1 MSHNAIDGASMPRP
15 GDFQDLPRS
24 PFDIQSSWKADD
36 ADEGSV
42 GDIDGV
48 DPMIYSPAK
57 PTRFTATQTAMR
69 WITQPIR
76 SFKSLLSPSVTAYT
90 TYSEIDTPTTAV
102 EGLKDIEGAG
112 VNNHSVASYQS
123 TGHHG
128 HETSTVED
136 NFSACDSSKASA
148 ESNSRYPIRGQKIRR
163 FVDRD
168 GEFHQSRGK
177 ISTRKKIG
185 RTAWQTFYGYDLFH
199 SLVNA
204 PTWRTISLLLLG
216 YLLVVIVFSIP
227 YYLISKFYGC
237 NMGIRFYMEAFL
249 FSLETMAT
257 VGYSTQDIYFD
268 DCYTPMIVLTL
279 QLLVRIV
286 ADAITIGVIYTRL
299 ARPSSRA
306 STILFS
312 NHAVIRRIRGKLYFM
327 MQVCELRKH
336 QLLEAHVR
344 LYLIKKEVHVHHG
357 ESRNR
362 VFFQTS
368 SMRLNHPNDELNGMI
383 LMCMPQIIVHEIDAS
398 SPLMPPPRW
407 NQHQGSTNPICH
419 DWKPPVYD
427 FAFKHNESNVPI
439 AAREYDATVLNDLC
453 FPSVCHR
460 NPHLMVKT
468 SKSVP
473 AGFGN
478 TTAENNE
485 FADSTGFNTFKN
497 YVSSHLDTTHNLR
510 DTHTYGQIDVDSG
523 PNVESDRQQEERNM
537 VQAFMQDR
545 SMEIVAI
552 VEGVDSATGG
562 AVQSRHSFLSSE
574 IKWNKTFAPC
584 VYEAD
589 EEGVA
594 VIDFSVFHKLNQ
606 VYNDSAF
613 PGLFSSTI

>member
-1 MSHNAIDGASMPRP
+1 MSCNTFDARSKETRP
-15 GDFQDLPRS
+15 GDLPRS
-24 PFDIQSSWKADD
+24 AFEVLPSSVNNADD
-36 ADEGSV
+36 DTDSEGNGAFDTMV
-42 GDIDGV
+42 
-48 DPMIYSPAK
+48 YSPAK
-57 PTRFTATQTAMR
+57 PTRYTATQTAFR
-69 WITQPIR
+69 WIKHPIR
-76 SFKSLLSPSVTAYT
+76 SFKSLLSPSASTYT
-90 TYSEIDTPTTAV
+90 VYNETGPAV
-102 EGLKDIEGAG
+102 IPGGSTDVEAG
-112 VNNHSVASYQS
+112 INKHLFASYQS
-123 TGHHG
+123 TGSLG
-128 HETSTVED
+128 HETSTGD
-136 NFSACDSSKASA
+136 SSAGDSSKASA
-148 ESNSRYPIRGQKIRR
+148 ESASLTSFKSLSDHKIRR

-168 GEFHQSRGK
+168 GDFHQSRGK

-204 PTWRTISLLLLG
+204 PTWRTISVLLLG
-216 YLLVVIVFSIP
+216 YLLVIIVFSIP
-227 YYLISKFYGC
+227 YFLISKFYGC

-268 DCYTPMIVLTL
+268 DCYSPMIVLTL

-327 MQVCELRKH
+327 MQLCELRKH

-344 LYLIKKEVHVHHG
+344 LYLIKKEVHIDAMGHG
-357 ESRNR
+357 ERRNR

-407 NQHQGSTNPICH
+407 MQHQDANGNSIRH

-427 FAFKHNESNVPI
+427 FAFKHDESKTTIPI
-439 AAREYDATVLNDLC
+439 TAREYDAAVLNDLA

-468 SKSVP
+468 SKSSP
-473 AGFGN
+473 AGN
-478 TTAENNE
+478 TSSENNL
-485 FADSTGFNTFKN
+485 FADSRGFNTFKN
-497 YVSSHLDTTHNLR
+497 YFSPVSDIPCSHTQ
-510 DTHTYGQIDVDSG
+510 GDVDIG
-523 PNVESDRQQEERNM
+523 PNIESDRQQEERAM

-552 VEGVDSATGG
+552 VEGIDSATGG

-574 IKWNKTFAPC
+574 IEWNSTFAPC

-594 VIDFSVFHKLNQ
+594 VIDFSVFHKLNR

-613 PGLFSSTI
+613 PGLFTSTI